1 MRSHLTTSKQNNAA
15 LWIYFVVSFVW
26 SWSFWQL
33 AVLTY
38 PVLSI
43 VGGFGPMISAY
54 GVTGWQSGRAGI
66 RALLKRGIRWR
77 VNWRWFIVVWTLPA
91 LVLLMAL
98 GLHGILGGALP
109 NSPATGRWGLAI
121 VNFFLVMLFGGP
133 LGEEF
138 GWRGYALPALQR
150 RFSAFWSSVIL
161 GIIWACWHLPLFFI
175 SGAVQH
181 ELPFGLFLLNTIALS
196 ILFTWVYN
204 NTSGSILMSILLHTA
219 VNGWSWVIPILP
231 SAANSLRPY
240 AIATALLIIIAALI
254 VLVFGART
262 LTGQV
267 DRATSSRLGY
277 RVHTS
282 PRRFV

>member
-1 MRSHLTTSKQNNAA
+1 MRSDSTTPKQNSAA

-26 SWSFWQL
+26 SWLFWQL
-33 AVLTY
+33 AVLTH
-38 PVLSI
+38 PALSI
-43 VGGFGPMISAY
+43 VAGFGPTIAAF
-54 GVTGWQSGRAGI
+54 GVTGWQSGQVGI

-77 VNWRWFIVVWTLPA
+77 VNWRWFVVVWTLPA
-91 LVLLMAL
+91 LIYLVAL

-109 NSPATGRWGLAI
+109 NSQATGRWGLAI
-121 VNFFLVMLFGGP
+121 GNFFLVMLTGGP

-138 GWRGYALPALQR
+138 GWRGYALPAFQR
-150 RFSAFWSSVIL
+150 KFSAFWSSVIL
-161 GIIWACWHLPLFFI
+161 GIIWVCWHLPLFFI

-181 ELPFGLFLLNTIALS
+181 QLPFGLFLLNTIALS

-219 VNGWSWVIPILP
+219 VNGWAWVIPILP
-231 SAANSLRPY
+231 SDANSLRPY

-267 DRATSSRLGY
+267 DRATSSRLGRQY
-277 RVHTS
+277 
-282 PRRFV
+282 